1 MKITNFRL
9 PVFSWTS
16 SWGATLNFRLTQII
30 QNVAYSINRFT
41 DGYLYP
47 SKSIAATYSAN
58 VSDTVLFGSGT
69 FTITLPDPAVCKD
82 KLFIIKNTGVGILT
96 VQGIT
101 GNVDGAANTTQT
113 ANVAKSYVSDGT
125 NYWTV

>member
-1 MKITNFRL
+1 MKITNFKL
-9 PVFSWTS
+9 PLFNWSS

-30 QNVAYSINRFT
+30 QNIVFSINRFS

-47 SKSIAATYSAN
+47 SKSITATYSAN

-69 FTITLPDPAVCKD
+69 FTITLPSPSVCKD
-82 KLFIIKNTGVGILT
+82 KLFIIKNTGVGTLT

-101 GNVDGAANTTQT
+101 GNVDGAATITHAAT
-113 ANVAKSYVSDGT
+113 VARRYVSDGS
-125 NYWTV
+125 NYFTV

>member
-1 MKITNFRL
+1 MKITNFKL
-9 PVFSWTS
+9 PTFNWSS
-16 SWGATLNFRLTQII
+16 SWGATLNFRLTQIV
-30 QNVAYSINRFT
+30 QNVVFSINRFS

-47 SKSIAATYSAN
+47 SKAITATYSAN

-82 KLFIIKNTGVGILT
+82 KLFIIKNTGVGTLT

-101 GNVDGAANTTQT
+101 GTLDGAASTTQAT
-113 ANVAKSYVSDGT
+113 TIAKRYVSDGT